1 MSSACVCFH
10 SSIFLL
16 QEDTC
21 LLLEDFYE
29 RNITADSFNCPG
41 KLTDLLF
48 IRGGPWPGTLD
59 GRNVTNYFDDFS
71 MIVFPCVPVMRA
83 YPIVMSWGSLHRA
96 CRCEA
101 SVWDLKTAH
110 RHTHTYPWQWSDCWQ
125 LVFGELKSGEPHV
138 ILSIHS
144 TDPCKTQSLW
154 NYSEENYSH
163 YKTALRLFLGCK
175 ACLHPNFLML
185 RYTCVSVRPC
195 DEEPK
200 YAWHHCT
207 INHTVAFYLK
217 TLPQGEPSSY
227 VLCHSDGWM
236 HSNTWPDHSMCTI
249 NYHLYQFNYII
260 FIIKGH

>member
-1 MSSACVCFH
+1 MSSACKACTVFVFSQQCF
-10 SSIFLL
+10 LQ

-21 LLLEDFYE
+21 VLLEYFYE

-83 YPIVMSWGSLHRA
+83 YPVVMSWGSLHRA

-110 RHTHTYPWQWSDCWQ
+110 RHAHVPMTVVWPLRAEVRGASCL
-125 LVFGELKSGEPHV
+125 LVHSQHRPVQNLKLVELFRGG
-138 ILSIHS
+138 
-144 TDPCKTQSLW
+144 
-154 NYSEENYSH
+154 H

-175 ACLHPNFLML
+175 ARLHHIQ
-185 RYTCVSVRPC
+185 C
-195 DEEPK
+195 D
-200 YAWHHCT
+200 
-207 INHTVAFYLK
+207 
-217 TLPQGEPSSY
+217 
-227 VLCHSDGWM
+227 
-236 HSNTWPDHSMCTI
+236 
-249 NYHLYQFNYII
+249 
-260 FIIKGH
+260 